1 MIFKPNSIQESQL
14 DVLVLLRGVAVLL
27 VCFCHF
33 GAPLSEGH
41 AFASLFQWFDDY
53 GKYGVHVFFCDFGVC
68 NTS

>member
-1 MIFKPNSIQESQL
+1 
-14 DVLVLLRGVAVLL
+14 VLLRGVAVLL